1 MTITGQGLNGTD
13 ITVTADDIACEV
25 QSSSSLSLTCLTGAQ
40 ASPTASGDERPGQP
54 GLVKTVYD
62 PEDTGALPDY
72 SDFSGV
78 VVELSAALT
87 FESTDRYDEL
97 LDEEIDSNVA

>member
-1 MTITGQGLNGTD
+1 M
-13 ITVTADDIACEV
+13 
-25 QSSSSLSLTCLTGAQ
+25 
-40 ASPTASGDERPGQP
+40 
-54 GLVKTVYD
+54 VKTVYD